1 MEVFNLKHFMKVKPA
16 ERTGLISEYWFSQK
30 LAQIERMRREGADII
45 NLGIGSPDRA
55 PSESTINA
63 LMKGVSKPSSHGY
76 QGYSGIPALR
86 HAFAEWYKK
95 YFSVELDPSSEIL
108 PLMGSKEGIMHISMA
123 FIDPGDEVLVPD
135 PGYPTYTSVTRLV
148 GGRVRKYDL
157 LQENGWLPDLDTL
170 ENADLEKVKLM
181 WINYPHMPTG
191 ARASR
196 PLFERLVKFAERHHI
211 LLVNDNPY
219 SFILNKEHLSILTV
233 DGAKETALELN
244 SLSKSHNMA
253 GWRIGMVAGHAEYI
267 QHILKVKSNMDSGMF
282 LPLQLAAVEALGNPD
297 SWFERINEIYSRRRR
312 IVEEI
317 MEILGCT
324 VDHKQTGMFL
334 WGRVPGSV
342 LDGDTYVEELLMK
355 THVFITPGFI
365 FGINGERYIRISLC
379 ADELRLLEARNRLL
393 LLSNNETSKT
403 AETMEPVYPL
413 EIANAGH
420 SVKGINRKLK
430 NTVGLRIIRQ
440 RTRGITRI
448 RSKANSNH

>member
-1 MEVFNLKHFMKVKPA
+1 MKIKPA

-30 LAQIERMRREGADII
+30 LAQVERMRREGADII

-76 QGYSGIPALR
+76 QSYSGIPMLR
-86 HAFAEWYKK
+86 KAFADWYNR
-95 YFSVELDPSSEIL
+95 FFTVELDPATEIL

-123 FIDPGDEVLVPD
+123 FVDPGDEVLVPD
-135 PGYPTYTSVTRLV
+135 PGYPTYSSVTSLV

-157 LQENGWLPDLDTL
+157 LPENKWLPDLDAL
-170 ENADLEKVKLM
+170 EETDLDKVKLM
-181 WINYPHMPTG
+181 WVNYPHMPTG
-191 ARASR
+191 AKASTSF
-196 PLFERLVKFAERHHI
+196 FERLVRFAERYQI

-219 SFILNKEHLSILTV
+219 SFILNREHLSILTV

-253 GWRIGMVAGHAEYI
+253 GWRIGMVAGHSEYI
-267 QHILKVKSNMDSGMF
+267 QSILKVKSNMDSGMF
-282 LPLQLAAVEALGNPD
+282 LPLQLAAVEALSNPD

-324 VDHKQTGMFL
+324 IDPKQTGMFL
-334 WGRVPGSV
+334 WGRIPGSV
-342 LDGDTYVEELLMK
+342 LDGDTYVEDLLMK

-365 FGINGERYIRISLC
+365 FGSNGERYIRISLC
-379 ADELRLLEARNRLL
+379 ADELRLMEAKKRLLMLNSLKQEKSSDFLEPAEAEHWQLLPDRNR
-393 LLSNNETSKT
+393 THQQ
-403 AETMEPVYPL
+403 
-413 EIANAGH
+413 G
-420 SVKGINRKLK
+420 RK
-430 NTVGLRIIRQ
+430 IIRL
-440 RTRGITRI
+440 RTRGTTRI
-448 RSKANSNH
+448 KTV